1 MKNVYCECTQGRL
14 EGTSKL
20 HADVAHIP
28 VVPALNTFLFLSESE
43 TMTLCRLFYVQLTV
57 DQVKHVW
64 AWHTDESV
72 WYLASLETWSPML

>member
-28 VVPALNTFLFLSESE
+28 VVPALNTFLFLSESK
-43 TMTLCRLFYVQLTV
+43 TMTLCRLFYFQVTV
-57 DQVKHVW
+57 DQVNHLW
-64 AWHTDESV
+64 A
-72 WYLASLETWSPML
+72 